1 MRLLVKILLGLVAL
15 VVVAVLGVVT
25 WFYWAP
31 VGVNNYAN
39 RVAIDMAF
47 QSPQALTQLGVVDN
61 TLLDFHSA
69 KLDDYTKAGDDRML
83 ALAKNARAGL
93 DRYGPKG
100 LKGQEALS
108 WSILAATFD
117 DMVRSAESPIAQA
130 PYRINQISG
139 VTIDGPA
146 FLTDMHQIVSKAS
159 AEKYVKRIVE
169 FGRVLGEVK
178 ARVEADRAVGITPP
192 DFIIDKA
199 LAGMHAFIDGGAA
212 NTVLV
217 TTFAPKLDAIK
228 LGDADKAK
236 LVADATAAVDAHV
249 IPGYEALIVLF
260 EDMRKTATHDAGIW
274 RVPGGEQFYAGRLRA
289 ETTTDLTAD
298 EIHEIG
304 LAEAARIEAE
314 MTAVMDRMG
323 VAPGEFMARVDS
335 VMKDPAQLYPN
346 TDAGREEMLT
356 YLRGL
361 KAGFDAKSKDWFQSL
376 PKQAL
381 EIVRVPEYAQDS
393 SAGGYY
399 NPPSLDGSRPGRF
412 YINLRNTADYPK
424 FTLATLFYHEAEPGH
439 HFQLSAAQNVKDV
452 PIQRQVISPAA
463 FSEGWGLYA
472 EKLAKEMGFYE
483 TDLAG
488 DLGRLQ
494 SEMFRATRLVVDTG
508 MHAERWSREQ
518 AIDYMR
524 SKTGMTEEEITREV
538 ERYVAWPGQACA
550 YKIGELTI
558 LRLREHAKS
567 ELGDKFDIRAFHE
580 EVLMNGGMPL
590 NVLEQVIDQW
600 IADGKSAA
608 PPA

>member
-1 MRLLVKILLGLVAL
+1 
-15 VVVAVLGVVT
+15 
-25 WFYWAP
+25 
-31 VGVNNYAN
+31 
-39 RVAIDMAF
+39 
-47 QSPQALTQLGVVDN
+47 
-61 TLLDFHSA
+61 
-69 KLDDYTKAGDDRML
+69 
-83 ALAKNARAGL
+83 
-93 DRYGPKG
+93 
-100 LKGQEALS
+100 
-108 WSILAATFD
+108 
-117 DMVRSAESPIAQA
+117 
-130 PYRINQISG
+130 
-139 VTIDGPA
+139 
-146 FLTDMHQIVSKAS
+146 
-159 AEKYVKRIVE
+159 
-169 FGRVLGEVK
+169 
-178 ARVEADRAVGITPP
+178 
-192 DFIIDKA
+192 
-199 LAGMHAFIDGGAA
+199 
-212 NTVLV
+212 
-217 TTFAPKLDAIK
+217 
-228 LGDADKAK
+228 
-236 LVADATAAVDAHV
+236 
-249 IPGYEALIVLF
+249 
-260 EDMRKTATHDAGIW
+260 
-274 RVPGGEQFYAGRLRA
+274 
-289 ETTTDLTAD
+289 
-298 EIHEIG
+298 
-304 LAEAARIEAE
+304 
-314 MTAVMDRMG
+314 MDRMG
-323 VAPGEFMARVDS
+323 VAPGEFMARMDS

-361 KAGFDAKSKDWFQSL
+361 KAGFDAKSRDWFQSL

-452 PIQRQVISPAA
+452 PILRQVISPAA

-472 EKLAKEMGFYE
+472 EKLAEEMGFYE

-508 MHAERWSREQ
+508 MHAKRWSREQ

-524 SKTGMTEEEITREV
+524 SKTGMTEDEITREV

-558 LRLREHAKS
+558 LRLRGKAKT

-590 NVLEQVIDQW
+590 SVLEQVIDKW
-600 IADGKSAA
+600 IAERKS
-608 PPA
+608 